1 MLSNTTRLA
10 KIPSKS
16 QYVSIIENDNVS
28 PLRKEPALCLRQI
41 KKGKKVAFTSEG
53 EIGKG
58 RCGFELSVTALTK
71 PFDVVQEIAV

>member
-1 MLSNTTRLA
+1 LFNITRLA
-10 KIPSKS
+10 KVPSKS
-16 QYVSIIENDNVS
+16 QYVSIIENDHVS
-28 PLRKEPALCLRQI
+28 PLRKEPALCLRRI
-41 KKGKKVAFTSEG
+41 KKGKKVAVTSEG